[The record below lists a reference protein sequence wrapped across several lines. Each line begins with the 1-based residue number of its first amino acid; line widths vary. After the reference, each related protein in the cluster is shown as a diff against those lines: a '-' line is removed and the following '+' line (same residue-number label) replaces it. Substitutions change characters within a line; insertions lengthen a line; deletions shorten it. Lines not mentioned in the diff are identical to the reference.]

1 MTAAANRIL
10 IVDDDSDLLSG
21 LIRQLGDRFDIVT
34 AESGEEA
41 LRKFQTDEPF
51 AVVLSD
57 VRMPGMGGIE
67 FLERLKE
74 LAPETMRL
82 ALTGHIEQQ
91 ATADAI
97 NRAKVFSFLIKPV
110 ATELLV
116 VTIDGAASHYRQ
128 VATERALAAARK
140 QIEQQNQILLDRE
153 KVQEEVIHDLSIYQE
168 ELRAQNDDLLKSRN
182 EIETINSRYRD
193 IYDNSPAG
201 IFIFDKFF
209 TIRGANSTG
218 LSMIGNPSAGGMGIQ
233 FKKFV
238 EKDSRQILNN
248 HLYKVRA
255 EGRAS
260 CELWLN
266 PGHGA
271 PFPVILESV
280 ETGMNWDDGWQC
292 LTTAVD
298 ISERKLAEDNLVRAL
313 AEQEKLSRSLASSE
327 HFIRMVTNN
336 AGAAISYWGAD
347 CRCRFANQPYFEWFN
362 HLPEAVIGKTARE
375 FLGDEL
381 YRKSESRIN
390 GVLQGEP
397 QQFER
402 VMHKGNGEEVHA
414 QINYVPDFGAEKVV
428 QGFIV
433 VVHDV
438 TTIKRAELAAEAAAR
453 AKADFLANMS
463 HEIRTPMNGIIGM
476 VHLALGADE
485 QHKQRGYV
493 EMIGQSAQRLL
504 AVIDDILDFSK
515 VEAGKLDIEQEPF
528 DVNCLIS
535 DMLATVSKGACDKG
549 LEVIVDIAPEV
560 PPVVIGDQLRIGQ
573 ILLNY
578 LSNAIKFTERGKI
591 TVRVEVE
598 RAIDTDGLLRFSV
611 TDTGIGLT
619 AEQKANLFQSFQQA
633 ESSTTR
639 RFGGTGL
646 GLAIAKNLAGLMG
659 GDVGVDS
666 TPGQGSTFWFS
677 VRIQPSNDMVV
688 AWGPFHNLKGVK
700 KDHAILRGT
709 RVLLAEDDPTNQMV
723 ATGLLEAAG
732 MQVDIAANGVRAVEM
747 ALARD
752 YEIVLMDM
760 QMPEMDG
767 ITATRLIREHDRLA
781 ELPVIALTA
790 NAMKIH
796 QEQCLAA
803 GMNDFIGKPFQP
815 TQLYSIIQ
823 KWVTGAGDADLFGGL
838 ADAGTEAPR
847 LPGTINGLDLRAGLR
862 RMAGMEALYVKS
874 LLSFVEQQKDMS
886 ARLRQDIADND
897 AAAAIREAHTL
908 KGAAGIIEAGEVR
921 ELATGLE
928 AALAAG
934 DISGGLAW
942 LDRLDAQLDPL
953 LAAINAALE
962 DPSSPSPTALMRID
976 WQTAYD
982 SGHPVIDNQ
991 HRALFD
997 LANALLPAM
1006 LSRRPAEE
1014 LEVMISALAQEVN
1027 QHFQDEEKI
1036 FTAAEFPMAEKH
1048 ISIHGRLV
1056 DQLAGLVDRFHGG
1069 TLGIEDL
1076 YAFLVNGLISRHML
1090 EEDLEFFSYLKIHA
1104 RHTTGTHPK

>member
-1 MTAAANRIL
+1 MTAADRIL
-10 IVDDDSDLLSG
+10 IVDDDRDLLTG
-21 LIRQLGDRFDIVT
+21 LSRQLGDRYDIVT

-41 LRKFQTDEPF
+41 LRKFHTDEPF
-51 AVVLSD
+51 VVVLSD
-57 VRMPGMGGIE
+57 VCLPGMGGIE

-74 LAPETMRL
+74 LAPETVRL
-82 ALTGHIEQQ
+82 VLTGHIDQK
-91 ATADAI
+91 ATAEAI
-97 NRAKVFSFLIKPV
+97 NRAKVFDFITKPV
-110 ATELLV
+110 ATELLAA
-116 VTIDGAASHYRQ
+116 TIDGAARHYHQ

-140 QIEQQNQILLDRE
+140 QIEQQNRILLDRE
-153 KVQEEVIHDLSIYQE
+153 KVQEKVINDLSIYQE
-168 ELRAQNDDLLKSRN
+168 ELQAQNDDLLKARN
-182 EIETINSRYRD
+182 EIEKISSRYRD
-193 IYDNSPAG
+193 IYNNSPAG
-201 IFIFDKFF
+201 IFIIDKLF
-209 TIRGANSTG
+209 TLRGANSTG
-218 LSMIGNPSAGGMGIQ
+218 LSMLGNPSAGGVGIQ
-233 FKKFV
+233 FKNFL
-238 EKDSRQILNN
+238 EKDSRQVLNN
-248 HLYKVRA
+248 HLYKVRT

-260 CELWLN
+260 CELWIK

-271 PFPVILESV
+271 AFPVILESV
-280 ETGMNWDDGWQC
+280 ETGVNWGDGWQC
-292 LTTAVD
+292 LTMAVD

-313 AEQEKLSRSLASSE
+313 AVQEKLSRSLAGSE

-347 CRCRFANQPYFEWFN
+347 CRCRFANQPYFDWFD
-362 HLPEAVIGKTARE
+362 HHPEAVIGKTARE

-381 YRKSESRIN
+381 YRKGERRIN
-390 GVLQGEP
+390 GVLQGKP

-402 VMHKGNGEEVHA
+402 VMRKANGQEVHA

-438 TTIKRAELAAEAAAR
+438 TSIKRAELAAEAATR
-453 AKADFLANMS
+453 AKAEFLANMS

-504 AVIDDILDFSK
+504 GVINDILDFSK
-515 VEAGKLDIEQEPF
+515 VEAGKLDVEHELF
-528 DVNCLIS
+528 EVNTLVS
-535 DMLATVSKGACDKG
+535 DMLATVSGGACDKG
-549 LEVIVDIAPEV
+549 LEVNVEIDPGV
-560 PPVVIGDQLRIGQ
+560 PPVVLGDQLRIGQ

-578 LSNAIKFTERGKI
+578 LSNAIKFTERGRI
-591 TVRVEVE
+591 TVGVEVE
-598 RAIDTDGLLRFSV
+598 RATDTDALLRFSV

-619 AEQKANLFQSFQQA
+619 AELRANLFQSFQQA

-659 GDVGVDS
+659 GDVGVES

-677 VRIQPSNDMVV
+677 VRVQPSNDAAV
-688 AWGPFHNLKGVK
+688 ATAPRHSLKSVS

-723 ATGLLEAAG
+723 ATGLLVAAG
-732 MQVDIAANGVRAVEM
+732 MQVDIAANGARAIEM
-747 ALARD
+747 ALVKD

-767 ITATRLIREHDRLA
+767 IMATRLIREHDRLA

-815 TQLYSIIQ
+815 AQLYSIIQ
-823 KWVTGAGDADLFGGL
+823 KWVTGAGDADLFGGQ

-897 AAAAIREAHTL
+897 AAAAVREAHTL

-942 LDRLDAQLDPL
+942 LERLDARLDPL
-953 LAAINAALE
+953 LAAINVALE
-962 DPSSPSPTALMRID
+962 DPSSPFPTALMRID
-976 WQTAYD
+976 WQSAYD
-982 SGHPVIDNQ
+982 SGHPVIDDQ
-991 HRALFD
+991 HRALFN
-997 LANALLPAM
+997 LANTLLTAM
-1006 LSRRPAEE
+1006 LARRPADE
-1014 LEVMISALAQEVN
+1014 LEVMIVTLAQEAVR
-1027 QHFQDEEKI
+1027 HFENEEKV
-1036 FTAAEFPMAEKH
+1036 FTAAGFPLTEKH
-1048 ISIHGRLV
+1048 TAIHGGLV
-1056 DQLAGLVDRFHGG
+1056 DQFADLVDRFHDG
-1069 TLGIEDL
+1069 TLAIGDL
-1076 YAFLVNGLISRHML
+1076 YTFLVNDLISRHML
-1090 EEDLEFFSYLKIHA
+1090 EEDRKYFSYLKGQPWHMA
-1104 RHTTGTHPK
+1104 SAQPE